1 MFLGGIMEKKLPV
14 INEVFKEKRK
24 NKGITQEKL
33 ASLIFKSLGT
43 VKRYDTG
50 DTIPEGVIIKLC
62 EILNMDF
69 ISLLVL
75 QETKNKLNQENFYE
89 NLITKYSKEVEKFNS
104 EYYNFSANLELLA
117 KDILELYKNFYDTSL
132 LEKNKTK
139 IIKYPSYKYS
149 YEIVE
154 NKIIISRSGLNL
166 IGENKE
172 KEVLAAFNY
181 ESGKEFIEDIKLFF
195 NFQHFKIINTK

>member
-1 MFLGGIMEKKLPV
+1 MEKKLPV

-89 NLITKYSKEVEKFNS
+89 NLITKYSKEIEKFNS

-172 KEVLAAFNY
+172 KEVLATFNY

>member
-1 MFLGGIMEKKLPV
+1 MEKKLPV

-89 NLITKYSKEVEKFNS
+89 NLIVKYSKEIENFNF
-104 EYYNFSANLELLA
+104 EYYNLSSDLEFLA
-117 KDILELYKNFYDTSL
+117 KNILELYKNLYDTSL
-132 LEKNKTK
+132 LEKNKIK

-154 NKIIISRSGLNL
+154 KKIIISRSGINL

-172 KEVLAAFNY
+172 KEILAIFNY
-181 ESGKEFIEDIKLFF
+181 ESGKKFLEDIKLFF

>member
-1 MFLGGIMEKKLPV
+1 MEKKLPV

-62 EILNMDF
+62 EVLNMDF

-89 NLITKYSKEVEKFNS
+89 NLIVKYSKEIENFNF
-104 EYYNFSANLELLA
+104 EYYNLSSDLEFLA
-117 KDILELYKNFYDTSL
+117 KNILELYKNLYDTSL
-132 LEKNKTK
+132 LEKNKIK

-154 NKIIISRSGLNL
+154 KKIIISRSGINL

-172 KEVLAAFNY
+172 KEILAIFNY
-181 ESGKEFIEDIKLFF
+181 ESGKKFLEDIKLFF

>member
-1 MFLGGIMEKKLPV
+1 MEKKLPV

-50 DTIPEGVIIKLC
+50 DTIPEGIIIKLC

-69 ISLLVL
+69 ISLLAL

-89 NLITKYSKEVEKFNS
+89 NLITKYSKEIEKFNS
-104 EYYNFSANLELLA
+104 EYYNLSSVLEFLA

-154 NKIIISRSGLNL
+154 KKIIISRSGINL

-172 KEVLAAFNY
+172 KEVLATFSY
-181 ESGKEFIEDIKLFF
+181 ESGKEFLEDIKLFF

>member
-1 MFLGGIMEKKLPV
+1 MEKKLPV

>member
-1 MFLGGIMEKKLPV
+1 MEKKLPV

-75 QETKNKLNQENFYE
+75 QDTKNKLSQENFYE
-89 NLITKYSKEVEKFNS
+89 NLITKYSKEIENFNF
-104 EYYNFSANLELLA
+104 EYYNLSSDLEFLA
-117 KDILELYKNFYDTSL
+117 KNILELYKNLYDTSL
-132 LEKNKTK
+132 LEKNKIK
-139 IIKYPSYKYS
+139 IIKYPSYEYS

-154 NKIIISRSGLNL
+154 KKIIISRSGINL

-172 KEVLAAFNY
+172 KEILAIFNY
-181 ESGKEFIEDIKLFF
+181 ESGKKFLEDIKLFF

>member
-1 MFLGGIMEKKLPV
+1 MEKKLPV

-172 KEVLAAFNY
+172 KEVLATFNY

>member
-1 MFLGGIMEKKLPV
+1 MEKKLPV

-75 QETKNKLNQENFYE
+75 QDTKNKLSQENFYE
-89 NLITKYSKEVEKFNS
+89 NLITKYSKEIENFNF
-104 EYYNFSANLELLA
+104 EYYNLSSDLEFLA
-117 KDILELYKNFYDTSL
+117 KNILELYKNLYDTSL
-132 LEKNKTK
+132 LEKNKIK

-154 NKIIISRSGLNL
+154 KKIIISRSGINL

-172 KEVLAAFNY
+172 KEVLATFNY

>member
-1 MFLGGIMEKKLPV
+1 MEKKLPV

-117 KDILELYKNFYDTSL
+117 KDILELYKNFYDSSL

-172 KEVLAAFNY
+172 KEVLATFNY

>member
-1 MFLGGIMEKKLPV
+1 MEKKLPV

-75 QETKNKLNQENFYE
+75 QDTKNKLSQENFYE
-89 NLITKYSKEVEKFNS
+89 NLITKYSKEIENFNF
-104 EYYNFSANLELLA
+104 EYYNLSSDLEFLA
-117 KDILELYKNFYDTSL
+117 KNILELYKNLYDTSL
-132 LEKNKTK
+132 LEKNKIK

-154 NKIIISRSGLNL
+154 KKIIISRKDINL

-172 KEVLAAFNY
+172 KEILAIFNY
-181 ESGKEFIEDIKLFF
+181 ESGKKFLEDIKLFF

>member
-1 MFLGGIMEKKLPV
+1 MEKKLPV

-89 NLITKYSKEVEKFNS
+89 NLITKYSEEVEKFNS

-172 KEVLAAFNY
+172 KEVLATFNY

>member
-1 MFLGGIMEKKLPV
+1 MEKKLPV

-117 KDILELYKNFYDTSL
+117 KDILELYKNFYDSSL

-172 KEVLAAFNY
+172 KEVLATFNY

-195 NFQHFKIINTK
+195 NFQHFKIINTKQF

>member
-1 MFLGGIMEKKLPV
+1 MGKKLPV
-14 INEVFKEKRK
+14 INEIFKEKRK

-50 DTIPEGVIIKLC
+50 DTIPEGIIIKLC

-69 ISLLVL
+69 ISLLAL
-75 QETKNKLNQENFYE
+75 QETKNKLSQENFYE

-104 EYYNFSANLELLA
+104 EYYNFSSNLELLA

-172 KEVLAAFNY
+172 KEVLATFNY

>member
-1 MFLGGIMEKKLPV
+1 MEKKLPV

-104 EYYNFSANLELLA
+104 EYYNFSVNLELLA

-172 KEVLAAFNY
+172 KEVLATFNY

>member
-1 MFLGGIMEKKLPV
+1 MEKKLPV

-75 QETKNKLNQENFYE
+75 QDTKNKLSQENFYE
-89 NLITKYSKEVEKFNS
+89 NLITKYSKEIENFNF
-104 EYYNFSANLELLA
+104 EYYNLSSDLEFLA
-117 KDILELYKNFYDTSL
+117 KNILELYKNLYDTSL
-132 LEKNKTK
+132 LEKNKIK

-154 NKIIISRSGLNL
+154 KKIIISRSGINL

-172 KEVLAAFNY
+172 KEILAIFNY
-181 ESGKEFIEDIKLFF
+181 ESGKKFLEDIKLFF